1 MAKQTDTLSP
11 EQASLVKGKVPRNAL
26 IAVGS
31 IAAIAIG
38 AIGFYYQTQDSR
50 KADEEAL
57 RLKKERAAEGIDKSN
72 RPEDVD
78 KIIADQQAAARRAA
92 SEAAARAASAPVAD
106 KKPNLSADS
115 LVPDQGNTDLK
126 AKTAEDNI
134 YASPIFKDGLKTPAA
149 NAQQQQ
155 QVPNGVLTPQQMLQQ
170 AAAQEAAT
178 NAAIAQAAAAAK
190 GGQAPGAMTTQ
201 QRDNEFMRNVALQSE
216 NGRDFPRTGFV
227 GQSRG
232 CTLSPPAK
240 IPVLSAEAL
249 NSDRPGTASLV
260 VERDVYDSLTSTC
273 LVIPWGTTITAP
285 YSSDVQPGQESILV
299 AGAEMRLPNGKH
311 VPLYG
316 AQGADGN
323 GAAGFSGHV
332 NNHFLKIYGASFL
345 TAILLRCF
353 DGGDSST
360 TTGPLGVT
368 QVGSTA
374 GQVAAQTTQSVLS
387 RYQNIPPTI
396 TSDPGERHFML
407 KVNRDMVLEPYRP

>member
-1 MAKQTDTLSP
+1 
-11 EQASLVKGKVPRNAL
+11 
-26 IAVGS
+26 
-31 IAAIAIG
+31 
-38 AIGFYYQTQDSR
+38 
-50 KADEEAL
+50 
-57 RLKKERAAEGIDKSN
+57 
-72 RPEDVD
+72 
-78 KIIADQQAAARRAA
+78 
-92 SEAAARAASAPVAD
+92 
-106 KKPNLSADS
+106 
-115 LVPDQGNTDLK
+115 
-126 AKTAEDNI
+126 
-134 YASPIFKDGLKTPAA
+134 
-149 NAQQQQ
+149 
-155 QVPNGVLTPQQMLQQ
+155 
-170 AAAQEAAT
+170 
-178 NAAIAQAAAAAK
+178 
-190 GGQAPGAMTTQ
+190 
-201 QRDNEFMRNVALQSE
+201 
-216 NGRDFPRTGFV
+216 
-227 GQSRG
+227 
-232 CTLSPPAK
+232 LSPPAK